1 MKDYYRILQVAPTA
15 SPEVVRAAYEQLL
28 LSEGPGAADPGSEAR
43 LRDLHDA
50 FAVLGNP
57 RKREEYDRSR
67 GRGVGSGG
75 ITLLAALVLI
85 VAAILLVPA
94 LRSEE
99 IASAP
104 AAASRTP
111 EPPPVLPEVSPV
123 SPDPPAPTPVV
134 EVSPSP
140 LVEVSPSPLAE
151 VSPLASVPEVDGVF
165 FFEDFSAVEVG
176 YLPKYLPGMPDYMV
190 DVDRDRKFMRRFQD
204 TQGEASFLVEGVT
217 FPRDYEI
224 DWVARVPRSA
234 DLTCTAGQNQAG
246 LQYSEKVWL
255 NATAVRLDSLSDRTV
270 KFTLRK
276 TGPLVRLLLDGQ
288 EVALGRYAEPEV
300 PPTAFSL
307 TFSDDDWVLYLVRAR
322 RL

>member
-15 SPEVVRAAYEQLL
+15 SAEVIRAAYEQLL
-28 LSEGPGAADPGSEAR
+28 LSEGPGAGDPRSEAR
-43 LRDLHDA
+43 LRELHEA
-50 FAVLGNP
+50 FGVLGNP
-57 RKREEYDRSR
+57 QRREEHDRSR
-67 GRGVGSGG
+67 SRGVGPGG
-75 ITLLAALVLI
+75 LALLAAVVLI
-85 VAAILLVPA
+85 VVAFLVLPTR
-94 LRSEE
+94 RSDEA
-99 IASAP
+99 ASAP
-104 AAASRTP
+104 PAASRTP
-111 EPPPVLPEVSPV
+111 EPPPALPEVSPV
-123 SPDPPAPTPVV
+123 ATETPSPSPVV

-140 LVEVSPSPLAE
+140 SPVAEVSPSPRP
-151 VSPLASVPEVDGVF
+151 SFPEVDGVF
-165 FFEDFSAVEVG
+165 FFEDFSGVDVG

-190 DVDRDRKFMRRFQD
+190 DVDRERKFMRRFQD

-224 DWVARVPRSA
+224 DWVVRVPYSA
-234 DLTCTAGQNQAG
+234 EVTCTAGQNQAG

-288 EVALGRYAEPEV
+288 EVLLGRYPEPEV